1 MYNKIP
7 DIMKSLL
14 SLLLVIALVAGC
26 KNTTN
31 KTEAIKPVK
40 YEQLAYSDQNYS
52 YAFSGV
58 VKAEY
63 ETNLSF
69 KVGGT
74 LNLVN
79 VRFGEKVKK
88 GQLIASIDPTDYK
101 IMEDQAVAQKSGA
114 ESQLINAR
122 SHFERME
129 KLYENNSVS
138 LSEYEQAK
146 AGLSSAESQYDAAE
160 KQLEAAISQVSY
172 TKLYAPLDGVIS
184 SLMVEA
190 NETVSAGKSIAVIS
204 SEGSPQ
210 VEVEVPESFISKLE
224 YRQKANIKFPSVSG
238 HNFNGD
244 VVEISFAPGKSTTY
258 PVTLSIIDPVSEI
271 RPGMSAEVTFSFA
284 SLDQESF
291 LVAPLKAIASGV
303 DGNYVFKLVA
313 DKEEGIY
320 TAKKV
325 GVELGAITKDG
336 YIIKE
341 GVKEGDLVA
350 IAGLRSLYDGRKVK
364 LLEE

>member
-1 MYNKIP
+1 MRTILP
-7 DIMKSLL
+7 IVF
-14 SLLLVIALVAGC
+14 VIAFITGC
-26 KNTTN
+26 RNTEPE
-31 KTEAIKPVK
+31 KEALKPVK
-40 YEQLAYSDQNYS
+40 YKQLTFSDGNFS
-52 YAFSGV
+52 YTFSGV

-79 VRFGEKVKK
+79 VRFGEKVTK
-88 GQLIASIDPTDYK
+88 GQLVASIDPTDYK

-122 SHFERME
+122 SHYDRIE

-146 AGLSSAESQYDAAE
+146 ANLSSAQSQYDAAA

-190 NETVSAGKSIAVIS
+190 NETVSVGRTIAILS
-204 SEGSPQ
+204 SEGNPQ
-210 VEVEVPESFISKLE
+210 VEVDVPESFIGKLSSGQE
-224 YRQKANIKFPSVSG
+224 ASIQFPSFSEQR
-238 HNFNGD
+238 FNAE

-258 PVTLSIIDPVSEI
+258 PVTLAITDPVSKI
-271 RPGMSAEVTFSFA
+271 RPGMSTEVTFQFS
-284 SLDQESF
+284 SSDQEVF
-291 LVAPLKAIASGV
+291 LIAPLKAIASGV

-313 DKEEGIY
+313 DEEEGIY
-320 TAKKV
+320 TVRKV
-325 GVELGAITKDG
+325 GVELGTITKHG
-336 YIIKE
+336 YIIHE
-341 GVKEGDLVA
+341 GLNKGDLVA
-350 IAGLRSLYDGRKVK
+350 VAGLRSLYDGRKVK
-364 LLEE
+364 LLVE

>member
-1 MYNKIP
+1 M
-7 DIMKSLL
+7 
-14 SLLLVIALVAGC
+14 LVIALIVSC
-26 KNTTN
+26 KNTEH
-31 KTEAIKPVK
+31 KTEVIKPVK
-40 YEQLAYSDQNYS
+40 FEQLAYSAGNVS
-52 YAFSGV
+52 YTFSGV

-79 VRFGEKVKK
+79 VRFGEKVTK
-88 GQLIASIDPTDYK
+88 GQLVAIIDPTDYK
-101 IMEDQAVAQKSGA
+101 ILEDQAVAQKSGA

-122 SHFERME
+122 SHFDRME

-146 AGLSSAESQYDAAE
+146 AGLSSAQSQYDAAD

-190 NETVSAGKSIAVIS
+190 NETVAAGKTIAIIS
-204 SEGSPQ
+204 SEGNPQ
-210 VEVEVPESFISKLE
+210 VEVDLPESLISKL
-224 YRQKANIKFPSVSG
+224 RNGLNASIQFPSVSG
-238 HNFNGD
+238 QQFNAE

-258 PVTLSIIDPVSEI
+258 PVTLSITDPVSEI
-271 RPGMSAEVTFSFA
+271 RPGMSTEVTFQLGSSNQA
-284 SLDQESF
+284 SF

-313 DKEEGIY
+313 DEEEGVYI
-320 TAKKV
+320 AKKV
-325 GVELGAITKDG
+325 GVELGTITKDG
-336 YIIKE
+336 YIIRE
-341 GVKEGDLVA
+341 GLNEGDLVA
-350 IAGLRSLYDGRKVK
+350 VAGLRSLYDGRKVK